1 MKTIKS
7 IIVMLAALLSMGAKA
22 ATTVTIPTTAGTYI
36 DWNACDLTGASVE
49 NSGANIGSTGKST
62 VATFTISNTTQQD
75 YILTFATGSKNAA
88 KMQVTLTNTATS
100 SVVLT
105 KSVDILNTGSWTPS
119 AITNI
124 FLSQL
129 PAGSFELKFAVTEAS
144 SYAGN
149 WGKLAFYTTDSFNT
163 IPGTISI
170 ASGGYA
176 GGARL
181 ENSDTNVGW
190 ISNGTSATYS
200 FICSEATATAP
211 SPPLSPM
218 TRQGLR
224 KPMVYGP

>member
-1 MKTIKS
+1 MKTIKTIKS

-36 DWNACDLTGASVE
+36 DWNACDLTGAKIE
-49 NSGANIGSTGKST
+49 NSGANIGSTGAST

-124 FLSQL
+124 FL
-129 PAGSFELKFAVTEAS
+129 
-144 SYAGN
+144 
-149 WGKLAFYTTDSFNT
+149 
-163 IPGTISI
+163 
-170 ASGGYA
+170 
-176 GGARL
+176 
-181 ENSDTNVGW
+181 
-190 ISNGTSATYS
+190 
-200 FICSEATATAP
+200 
-211 SPPLSPM
+211 
-218 TRQGLR
+218 
-224 KPMVYGP
+224 